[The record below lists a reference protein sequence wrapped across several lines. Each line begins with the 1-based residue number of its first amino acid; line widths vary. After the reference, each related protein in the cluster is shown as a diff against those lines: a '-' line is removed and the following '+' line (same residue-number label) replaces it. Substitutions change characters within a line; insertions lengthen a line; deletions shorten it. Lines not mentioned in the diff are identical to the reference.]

1 MVGSGHSVGG
11 VVSSDV
17 GAGGCASNGEGTPAR
32 QAQLQR
38 IISRCGCQFFYASF
52 GEQGI
57 DPATL
62 NEVPPLVSISRKR
75 TMAMVTLWS
84 LSVLHQNTSDELCKI

>member
-11 VVSSDV
+11 VISSDV
-17 GAGGCASNGEGTPAR
+17 GAGAGSSNGSGTSPR

-52 GEQGI
+52 GGQGI

-62 NEVPPLVSISRKR
+62 DEVPPLVSSVEI
-75 TMAMVTLWS
+75 LS
-84 LSVLHQNTSDELCKI
+84 LFSHFHRGT